1 MDIVAD
7 LKAVW
12 PFIMA
17 VLALVVWLV
26 RLESVSKQNSQQGME
41 NKKASAA
48 AFEKIDAINEVLP
61 VMQSKI
67 SVFGSMLKPDKL
79 AEHHSSTAR
88 FQAETEKDIERL
100 MDAAKKSGDI

>member
-1 MDIVAD
+1 MEMIGD

-26 RLESVSKQNSQQGME
+26 RLESVSKQNSEQTKE
-41 NKKASAA
+41 NKKAAVA
-48 AFEKIDAINEVLP
+48 AFEKIDALNEALP

-79 AEHHSSTAR
+79 AEHHSSTAK

-100 MDAAKKSGDI
+100 MDAAKKSGVI